1 MPTEIKPLCRFMVT
15 SGLLKHLSVPEGSG
29 GGVRVDQESSL

>member
-15 SGLLKHLSVPEGSG
+15 SGLLKHLSVSMGSG